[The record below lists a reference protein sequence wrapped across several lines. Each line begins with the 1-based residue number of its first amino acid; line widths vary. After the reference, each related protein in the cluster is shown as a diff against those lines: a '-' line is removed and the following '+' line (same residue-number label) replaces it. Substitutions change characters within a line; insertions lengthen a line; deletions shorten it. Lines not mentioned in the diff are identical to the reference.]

1 MVMEEVE
8 SNPNL
13 VLLLIIFFKKK
24 KKKKKKKKNAC
35 SNIPDRGLILT
46 CSCI

>member
-24 KKKKKKKKNAC
+24 KKKKKKKKMHV
-35 SNIPDRGLILT
+35 RTFQTEVLY
-46 CSCI
+46 